1 MFTYEIVIDSW
12 LSEIVE
18 KCFAFITIIF
28 HVANATKIEILQLIH
43 ILTTLHI
50 SSENVNIMLDR
61 YVPK

>member
-28 HVANATKIEILQLIH
+28 HVANATKLKTLQSMYILRS
-43 ILTTLHI
+43 LHI
-50 SSENVNIMLDR
+50 SSENVNIIIDN
-61 YVPK
+61 YEPK